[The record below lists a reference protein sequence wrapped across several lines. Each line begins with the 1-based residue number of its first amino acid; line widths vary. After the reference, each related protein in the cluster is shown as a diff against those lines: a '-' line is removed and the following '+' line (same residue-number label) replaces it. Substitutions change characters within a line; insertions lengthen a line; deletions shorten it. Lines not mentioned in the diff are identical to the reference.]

1 MRGLLKFTL
10 LAFAFCLNLFS
21 IEFNESTLSGG
32 RDNGYPPCT
41 ISGSCFSRNDV
52 TFLGSYAKLGN
63 EIYKVERKFEKIF
76 NLANLKQQ
84 GSFFVPQQKSWVS
97 YHVLLNYDSSF
108 EKTSI
113 VCTYD
118 EQFKSLGNCSYSY
131 KEGKGYKKIELSYYE
146 EYHLSGPIA
155 TCKPD
160 EHFNT
165 DTKKCERCYL
175 GYSWD
180 PAQNRCYKDCSDPN
194 WNKWGLKDG
203 SCIDCSKEETLAKA
217 WICACKHRLSTPTD
231 PAAYDGAVSGLPLPN
246 GLYSLG
252 CANGES
258 FQVRD
263 PKGEGYNPPK
273 PNPDPKDPDWTG
285 DNNKTDPKPNPNPGG
300 NNGGGNNG
308 GGNNGGSQDNPNP
321 NPGSGDADEKFCKE
335 HPKDPKCKPSPKPG
349 DGNTTIINNNGG
361 GGNGGKDDGK
371 NKDGEAKFNK
381 GDFDD
386 GDLDKERNSLYGG
399 IVKHIN
405 DNLSK
410 FDGIR
415 DGIDQFVSN
424 VQLKGFE
431 KVQPSI
437 KGKCPIKKQIPLPN
451 GSSQEIEIDL
461 CESVSPASEIS
472 YYAFYVG
479 FAVGGL
485 ILFLKLLIFSI

>member
-1 MRGLLKFTL
+1 MRGLLKFILLTFFFCLSLNAFDINSVPAGKFDSSRFEKFPPDGSFTSVQVQRLSSTYVKIDNDIYLLDPLDPLIYNTSMGDDSGWFRSKTL
-10 LAFAFCLNLFS
+10 LVF
-21 IEFNESTLSGG
+21 
-32 RDNGYPPCT
+32 
-41 ISGSCFSRNDV
+41 
-52 TFLGSYAKLGN
+52 
-63 EIYKVERKFEKIF
+63 
-76 NLANLKQQ
+76 
-84 GSFFVPQQKSWVS
+84 
-97 YHVLLNYDSSF
+97 HDSSF
-108 EKTSI
+108 EKKKI
-113 VCTYD
+113 
-118 EQFKSLGNCSYSY
+118 FCSYDGDRPIGCFVNNPDPNSNSY
-131 KEGKGYKKIELSYYE
+131 RAVDFSYYE
-146 EYHLSGPIA
+146 RYQSTKVA
-155 TCKPD
+155 TCQPD

-300 NNGGGNNG
+300 NNGGGNSG
-308 GGNNGGSQDNPNP
+308 GGNNGGSQDNQ
-321 NPGSGDADEKFCKE
+321 NPGPGNGEADEKFCKE
-335 HPKDPKCKPSPKPG
+335 HPKDPKCKPKPKP
-349 DGNTTIINNNGG
+349 DNNNTTPGGGGGG
-361 GGNGGKDDGK
+361 GGNND
-371 NKDGEAKFNK
+371 NKDTEAKFNK

-386 GDLDKERNSLYGG
+386 GDLEKERNSLYNG
-399 IVKHIN
+399 IAKHIN

-415 DGIDQFVSN
+415 DGVDQFVSN

-431 KVQPSI
+431 KVQASI
-437 KGKCPIKKQIPLPN
+437 KGKCPIKKQISLP
-451 GSSQEIEIDL
+451 GGKSQDITVDY
-461 CESVSPASEIS
+461 CENLAPVSEIS